1 MTTTSPTFTLPTI
14 QIRAA
19 GAGDAD
25 ALDRLAAL
33 DSATVLRG
41 DVLIATVDGE
51 PRAALA
57 LSDGRVIADPFSLT
71 ADLVELLRT
80 RAHLMG
86 MRAGSRRRRFTL
98 RRPAASPV
106 ALAR

>member
-1 MTTTSPTFTLPTI
+1 MTPTTLTLATI

-19 GAGDAD
+19 RPED
-25 ALDRLAAL
+25 ALALRRLAEL
-33 DSATVLRG
+33 DSAAGLRG
-41 DVLIATVDGE
+41 DVLIATVDGVL
-51 PRAALA
+51 RAALST
-57 LSDGRVIADPFSLT
+57 SDGRAIADPFALT
-71 ADLVELLRT
+71 DDLVELLRT